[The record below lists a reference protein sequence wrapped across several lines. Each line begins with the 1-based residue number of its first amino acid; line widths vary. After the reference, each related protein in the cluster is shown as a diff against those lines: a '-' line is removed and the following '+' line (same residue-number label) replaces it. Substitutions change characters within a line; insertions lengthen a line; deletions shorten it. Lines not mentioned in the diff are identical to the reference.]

1 MKLVPDTSVVID
13 GRITSMIQNGECR
26 DATIIIPE
34 AVFAELE
41 AQANHGREIGFSGLT
56 EIQEL
61 CRMRD
66 EGLIELKF
74 VGERPRLDQVKL
86 ASGGEIDAMIR
97 NAAIEYEAS
106 FITSDIVQA
115 EVARAKGIPVIF
127 MKPQIE
133 NFTPL
138 GIDHFFDENTI
149 AVYLKDRVPPYAKK
163 GRLKEMRLV
172 PIRDAPM
179 TESELRKLAQ
189 EILERAKRD
198 PDGFIEI
205 EERGVTVVQIGSLRI
220 AITRRPFSDGMEISV
235 IRPIA
240 DVSLDDYSKSEEIK
254 RSIISDRCGTLIV
267 GPPGSGKSTLAQ
279 SIAIFLADRNFVVKT
294 METPRD
300 LQVPDH
306 ITQYTT
312 LNGSMEHTAE
322 LLSLVRPDFV
332 VFDEIRKPE
341 DFTIYADLHLSGIGM
356 IGVLHAHKVQDAIQ
370 RLLSRIEFCLLPQ
383 VIPSIIFVS
392 EGQIEKV
399 YSVNLSIER
408 PTGLSAYGMEIAPG
422 PIVTVRDEETNLPVV
437 EIFHYGG
444 ETVVVPVQNISIHK
458 QYTEPL
464 ESVSPVH
471 QVPVS
476 AQWKVI
482 EKEIQKEIGRFTEGY
497 VDVRMIS
504 DTKACVYIEDRDI
517 PATIGKGGKN
527 IASIVNKI
535 GVGIDIR
542 SRAELDNS
550 RVEDEDDSQDLQSA
564 SRSGVLIRT
573 DKKYLILTCPEHTK
587 KIVDVFS
594 GKEYLFTGTVEENG
608 EIFLAKNNSIAQEII
623 RRHSEGEEITVRP
636 VD

>member
-13 GRITSMIQNGECR
+13 GRITSMIQNGECKG
-26 DATIIIPE
+26 ATIIIPE

-106 FITSDIVQA
+106 FMTSDLVQA
-115 EVARAKGIPVIF
+115 EVARAKGLSVIF
-127 MKPQIE
+127 MKPQQE
-133 NFTPL
+133 NFKPL
-138 GIDHFFDENTI
+138 GIDNFFDENTV
-149 AVYLKDRVPPYAKK
+149 AVYLKERVPPYAKK

-179 TESELRKLAQ
+179 TEYELRKLAQ

-205 EERGVTVVQIGSLRI
+205 EKKGMTVVQIGSLRI

-254 RSIISDRCGTLIV
+254 KSIISDRRGTLIV

-306 ITQYTT
+306 ITQYSA
-312 LNGSMEHTAE
+312 LEGNMGLTAE
-322 LLSLVRPDFV
+322 LLLLVRPDFV
-332 VFDEIRKPE
+332 IFDEIRKPE
-341 DFTIYADLHLSGIGM
+341 DFSIYADLHLSGIGM
-356 IGVLHAHKVQDAIQ
+356 IGVLHAQKVQDAIQ
-370 RLLSRIEFCLLPQ
+370 RLLFRIDFCLLPQ
-383 VIPSIIFVS
+383 VIPSIIYVS
-392 EGQIEKV
+392 EGQIERV
-399 YSVNLSIER
+399 YSVTLTIGR
-408 PTGLSAYGMEIAPG
+408 PNDLASWGMDIP
-422 PIVTVRDEETNLPVV
+422 PSPLVTVRDVETGIPVV
-437 EIFHYGG
+437 EIFRYGG
-444 ETVVVPVQNISIHK
+444 ETIVVPVEQPVFS
-458 QYTEPL
+458 
-464 ESVSPVH
+464 ESVPEYVEI
-471 QVPVS
+471 PVS
-476 AQWKVI
+476 VPEAPVSSQWKLI

-504 DTKACVYIEDRDI
+504 DTKATVYIEDRDI
-517 PATIGKGGKN
+517 PAAIGKGGKN
-527 IASIVNKI
+527 ISAIVNKV

-542 SRAELDNS
+542 SKSE
-550 RVEDEDDSQDLQSA
+550 VEAPGREEEKPISPPS
-564 SRSGVLIRT
+564 SEEGVRIRT
-573 DKKYLILTCPEHTK
+573 DKKYLVLVCSEHAG

-594 GKEYLFTGTVEENG
+594 GKEYLFTGTVEGSG
-608 EIFLAKNNSIAQEII
+608 EILLAKNNSIAQEML
-623 RRHSEGEEITVRP
+623 RRHSEGEEIKVRP

>member
-13 GRITSMIQNGECR
+13 GRITSMIQNGECKG
-26 DATIIIPE
+26 ATIIIPE

-106 FITSDIVQA
+106 FMTSDLVQA
-115 EVARAKGIPVIF
+115 EVARAKGLSVIF
-127 MKPQIE
+127 MKPQQE
-133 NFTPL
+133 NFKPL
-138 GIDHFFDENTI
+138 GIDNFFDENTV
-149 AVYLKDRVPPYAKK
+149 AVYLKERVPPYAKK

-179 TESELRKLAQ
+179 TEYELRKLAQ

-205 EERGVTVVQIGSLRI
+205 EKKGMTVVQIGSLRI

-254 RSIISDRCGTLIV
+254 KSIISDRRGTLIV

-306 ITQYTT
+306 ITQYSA
-312 LNGSMEHTAE
+312 LEGNMGLTAE
-322 LLSLVRPDFV
+322 LLLLVRPDFV
-332 VFDEIRKPE
+332 IFDEIRKPE
-341 DFTIYADLHLSGIGM
+341 DFSIYADLHLSGIGM
-356 IGVLHAHKVQDAIQ
+356 IGVLHAQKVQDAIQ
-370 RLLSRIEFCLLPQ
+370 RLLFRIDFCLLPQ
-383 VIPSIIFVS
+383 VIPSIIYVS

-399 YSVNLSIER
+399 YSVTLTIGR
-408 PTGLSAYGMEIAPG
+408 PNDLASWGMDIP
-422 PIVTVRDEETNLPVV
+422 PSPLVTVRDVETGIPVV
-437 EIFHYGG
+437 EIFRYGG
-444 ETVVVPVQNISIHK
+444 ETIVVPVEQPVFS
-458 QYTEPL
+458 
-464 ESVSPVH
+464 ESVPEYVEIPVSVPE
-471 QVPVS
+471 VPVS
-476 AQWKVI
+476 SQWKLI

-504 DTKACVYIEDRDI
+504 DTKATVYIEDRDI
-517 PATIGKGGKN
+517 PAAIGKGGKN
-527 IASIVNKI
+527 ISAIVNKV

-542 SRAELDNS
+542 SKSE
-550 RVEDEDDSQDLQSA
+550 VEAPGREEEKPISPPS
-564 SRSGVLIRT
+564 SEEGVRIRT
-573 DKKYLILTCPEHTK
+573 DKKYLVLVCSEHAG

-594 GKEYLFTGTVEENG
+594 GKEYLFTGTVEGSG
-608 EIFLAKNNSIAQEII
+608 EILLAKNNSIAQEML
-623 RRHSEGEEITVRP
+623 RRHSEGEEIKVRP

>member
-13 GRITSMIQNGECR
+13 GRITSMIQNGECK

-66 EGLIELKF
+66 EGLIDLKF

-97 NAAIEYEAS
+97 NAAIEYDAS
-106 FITSDIVQA
+106 FMTSDIVQA

-127 MKPQIE
+127 MKAQQE

-138 GIDHFFDENTI
+138 GIDHFFDENTV
-149 AVYLKDRVPPYAKK
+149 AVYLKERVTPYARK
-163 GRLKEMRLV
+163 GRLTEMELV
-172 PIRDAPM
+172 PLRDTPM
-179 TESELRKLAQ
+179 TEYELRRLAQ

-205 EERGVTVVQIGSLRI
+205 EQRGVTVVQIGSLRI

-240 DVSLDDYSKSEEIK
+240 DVSLEDYRNADRIK
-254 RSIISDRCGTLIV
+254 ESIVTDGCGTLIV

-279 SIAIFLADRNFVVKT
+279 SLAMYLAEENFVVKT

-306 ITQYTT
+306 ITQYTS
-312 LNGSMEHTAE
+312 LNGSMEQTAE

-332 VFDEIRKPE
+332 IFDEIRKPE
-341 DFTIYADLHLSGIGM
+341 DFSIYSDLRLSGIGM
-356 IGVLHAHKVQDAIQ
+356 IGVLHAQRVQDAIQ
-370 RLLSRIEFCLLPQ
+370 RLISRIEFTLLPQ

-392 EGQIEKV
+392 NGQIERV
-399 YSVNLSIER
+399 CSVTLSIDR
-408 PTGLSAYGMEIAPG
+408 PGGLAAFGMEIQPT
-422 PIVTVRDEETNLPVV
+422 PVVTVKNTETGMPEL

-444 ETVVVPVQNISIHK
+444 ETIVVPFAASQNIVPE
-458 QYTEPL
+458 EPS
-464 ESVSPVH
+464 ENPVQAAEPPAASH
-471 QVPVS
+471 
-476 AQWKVI
+476 WKAI
-482 EKEIQKEIGRFTEGY
+482 EKEIQKEIGRFTEGD
-497 VDVRMIS
+497 VDVIMIS
-504 DTKACVYIEDRDI
+504 DTKASVYIEDRDI
-517 PATIGKGGKN
+517 PAAIGKGGKN
-527 IASIVNKI
+527 ISSIVNKI

-542 SRAELDNS
+542 SRSELDES
-550 RVEDEDDSQDLQSA
+550 AEEDEEISTAAPSN
-564 SRSGVLIRT
+564 SGVLIRT
-573 DKKYLILTCPEHTK
+573 DKKYLIIDCTDHAK

-608 EIFLAKNNSIAQEII
+608 EILLAKNNSIAQEML
-623 RRHSEGEEITVRP
+623 RRYTEGEEITVRP

>member
-13 GRITSMIQNGECR
+13 GRITSMIKTGECK

-74 VGERPRLDQVKL
+74 VGERPKLEQVKL
-86 ASGGEIDAMIR
+86 ASGGEIDSMIR

-106 FITSDIVQA
+106 FMTSDIVQA

-127 MKPQIE
+127 MKAQQE

-138 GIDHFFDENTI
+138 GIDHFFDENTVAI
-149 AVYLKDRVPPYAKK
+149 YLKERVAPYAKK
-163 GRLKEMRLV
+163 GRLKEMRLEQ
-172 PIRDAPM
+172 IRESPM
-179 TESELRKLAQ
+179 TEYELRKLAQ
-189 EILERAKRD
+189 EILERAKRH

-205 EERGVTVVQIGSLRI
+205 EKKGVTVVQIGSLRI
-220 AITRRPFSDGMEISV
+220 AITRRPFSDGMEITV

-240 DVSLDDYSKSEEIK
+240 DISLEDYSRSDEIK
-254 RSIISDRCGTLIV
+254 ESIISGRSGTLIV
-267 GPPGSGKSTLAQ
+267 GQPGSGKSTLAQ

-306 ITQYTT
+306 ITQYTA
-312 LNGSMEHTAE
+312 LDGSMEQTAE

-332 VFDEIRKPE
+332 IFDEIRKPG
-341 DFTIYADLHLSGIGM
+341 DFSIYADLHLSGIGM
-356 IGVLHAHKVQDAIQ
+356 IGVLHAHRVQDAIQ
-370 RLLSRIEFCLLPQ
+370 RLLSRIDFCILPQ

-399 YSVNLSIER
+399 YSVTLSIGY
-408 PTGLSAYGMEIAPG
+408 PTGLEQLGMELSPS
-422 PIVTVRDEETNLPVV
+422 PIVTVADNETGLPVV
-437 EIFHYGG
+437 EIFRYGG
-444 ETVVVPVQNISIHK
+444 ETIVYPAHQSAVPMENPCNDAADELVS
-458 QYTEPL
+458 EP
-464 ESVSPVH
+464 E
-471 QVPVS
+471 VPT
-476 AQWKVI
+476 QWQMI
-482 EKEIQKEIGRFTEGY
+482 EKEILKEIGRFTEGD

-504 DTKACVYIEDRDI
+504 DSKATVYIEDRDI
-517 PATIGKGGKN
+517 PAAIGKGGKN
-527 IASIVNKI
+527 IASIVNKV

-542 SRAELDNS
+542 SRSELD
-550 RVEDEDDSQDLQSA
+550 A
-564 SRSGVLIRT
+564 SLVKGIEEPTAQAQPSEGVTIRT
-573 DKKYLILTCPEHTK
+573 DKKYLILACPEHAS

-608 EIFLAKNNSIAQEII
+608 EILLARNNSIAQEML
-623 RRHSEGEEITVRP
+623 RRDAEGEKITVRP
-636 VD
+636 VE